1 MSQFQA
7 VQEQV
12 NSKCRRTKASLPS
25 SQHMM
30 PPRAGLLQ
38 NDLSPGMFSPSEQQ
52 SHEDMIL
59 KSPGKEQGMLSYSPR
74 LPIPSSPGQN
84 PLGSFGFVC
93 QHTQM
98 PKATPS
104 GMPLTGFYSS
114 SLGSQPLS
122 PYQLRQPCVPRMHP
136 MFNDNTWAAA
146 AAAATPVVSRE
157 RAQSQ
162 VDNSF
167 QQHFDGNLIFAKA
180 PVRVPLVAPACP
192 SQQAV
197 MPPSLGVPG
206 VRPGQT
212 PVQVPVPILDA
223 TKSFQQGIVSFG
235 PMSPIQGIEPP
246 LSYVA
251 AAAAAATT
259 STASAIAISQS
270 PGPSNAM
277 GLPSKLLTH
286 DFLLQPSLNDP
297 IVAPDYDEVDFTDAV
312 MKDPGA
318 SPNEAWTCNLRLID
332 DILEQQHAAAQ
343 NATARNAGQVTQ
355 NSQNIF
361 PPNTP

>member
-38 NDLSPGMFSPSEQQ
+38 NNLSPGMFPPSEQR
-52 SHEDMIL
+52 SHEGMIS
-59 KSPGKEQGMLSYSPR
+59 KSPGKQQGMFSYSPR
-74 LPIPSSPGQN
+74 FPIPSHPGQN
-84 PLGSFGFVC
+84 PLGSLGFVC
-93 QHTQM
+93 QHMQM
-98 PKATPS
+98 PRATPS
-104 GMPLTGFYSS
+104 GMPLPGFYPSP
-114 SLGSQPLS
+114 LGSQPLS
-122 PYQLRQPCVPRMHP
+122 PYQLRQPCVPKMHTV
-136 MFNDNTWAAA
+136 FNDNTWAAA

-157 RAQSQ
+157 RPPSQ

-167 QQHFDGNLIFAKA
+167 QQHFDSNLIFAKA

-197 MPPSLGVPG
+197 MPPSQGAPG
-206 VRPGQT
+206 GRPGQT
-212 PVQVPVPILDA
+212 PVQSPVPILDA
-223 TKSFQQGIVSFG
+223 TKSLQQGIASFG

-246 LSYVA
+246 PSYVA

-259 STASAIAISQS
+259 TTASAIAVSQS
-270 PGPSNAM
+270 PGPSSGM

-286 DFLLQPSLNDP
+286 DFLPQPSLNDP
-297 IVAPDYDEVDFTDAV
+297 IAAPDYNEVDFTDTV
-312 MKDPGA
+312 VKVPGA
-318 SPNEAWTCNLRLID
+318 SPDEDWTCNLRLID
-332 DILEQQHAAAQ
+332 DILEQQHAAAR
-343 NATARNAGQVTQ
+343 NAAAKNAGQVTQ
-355 NSQNIF
+355 NSQNNI
-361 PPNTP
+361 PHNTR